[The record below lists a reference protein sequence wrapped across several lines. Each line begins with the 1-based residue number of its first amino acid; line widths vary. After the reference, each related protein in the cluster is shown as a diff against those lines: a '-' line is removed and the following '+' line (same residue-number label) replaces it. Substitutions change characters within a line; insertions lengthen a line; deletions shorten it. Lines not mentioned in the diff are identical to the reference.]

1 MSDYGDMPIS
11 FDFSQHDESFKYDR
25 WLMYRHATQEVLH
38 HLFPGRLQQQHVFAV
53 TGSGPFLESDLLAML
68 ERGGW
73 YEGPSADALMNV
85 EDHPFISEYYLIVGR
100 EDFDEGLLDWVIE
113 ALRESPDSLLILS
126 QEDFLNDWLFGRY
139 EPYTR
144 LDMRIDEHPGLRY
157 VAEHSGP
164 NWPWPSTEPEPSPP
178 GELDTNGWLLVH
190 PLKGRFG
197 YTVGT
202 QEDLTDA
209 ERRRRLDRSL
219 TTPHD
224 PLTLYDVA
232 HHIAG
237 QARLRKKQDPQKY
250 ARAIA
255 RWEGDL
261 AYLKQKYYKR
271 DFVWP
276 VSD

>member
-1 MSDYGDMPIS
+1 
-11 FDFSQHDESFKYDR
+11 
-25 WLMYRHATQEVLH
+25 VLH